1 MNRLSKISL
10 SFSLGLAIASAM
22 AAPSMAQTNDDDVYQ
37 DNESSSILGG
47 DENFNPFDLI
57 HNSRLN
63 NGRNAEQFQKESD
76 RNIDNAAAD
85 YRQNLLDYF
94 RQQQAETAAETANT
108 ETPVDT
114 ETAQP

>member
-10 SFSLGLAIASAM
+10 NLGLGLAIASTIAN
-22 AAPSMAQTNDDDVYQ
+22 PSMAQLDDDNVYQ
-37 DNESSSILGG
+37 RNESSSILGG

-63 NGRNAEQFQKESD
+63 NGRDSEQFQSD
-76 RNIDNAAAD
+76 SDKNIDNAAAD
-85 YRQNLLDYF
+85 YRQSLLEYF
-94 RQQQAETAAETANT
+94 RQQKAAEAANST
-108 ETPVDT
+108 EET